1 MLISLIRIINMVM
14 KFINDTSLRSTRT
27 TNPKLFSKMGIRELS
42 HGKLNYL
49 YFVLIMCTKA
59 RFTSKYFLSFW
70 LFLYDVIAV
79 PSEWINIYFRRRH
92 GENVLPLL
100 NVKLVVWSHIKTS
113 LEGVPLC
120 NWWWVHRWKIWRT
133 RLGTDCHK
141 ENLLMWLP
149 GADSDLRAYNESI
162 NWHE

>member
-1 MLISLIRIINMVM
+1 MLDVDHSLVRIINMVM
-14 KFINDTSLRSTRT
+14 KFINNASLRSTRI

-59 RFTSKYFLSFW
+59 KFTSKYFLSFW

-79 PSEWINIYFRRRH
+79 PFEWINIFFRREH

-100 NVKLVVWSHIKTS
+100 NVKLVVWSHI
-113 LEGVPLC
+113 P
-120 NWWWVHRWKIWRT
+120 WWVYLCVIGDGCTIGRSE
-133 RLGTDCHK
+133 GPD
-141 ENLLMWLP
+141 
-149 GADSDLRAYNESI
+149 
-162 NWHE
+162 